1 MSSNVVGWGTTAQ
14 TASFTAT
21 THPHLT
27 QDECGSPCFGHTL
40 SPVLEKV
47 PLAQPKATLS
57 WMRKVNPG
65 VDSSLRPAGFRST
78 SQEARGQTVHLQN
91 KDVPPPQK
99 TFGEETA
106 CCALCSYE
114 QP

>member
-1 MSSNVVGWGTTAQ
+1 MGSRMLPLRGPSPRVGARGRQMSSNVVGWGTTAQ

-21 THPHLT
+21 THPRLT

-57 WMRKVNPG
+57 WMRRVNPG
-65 VDSSLRPAGFRST
+65 VDSSLPPAGFSL
-78 SQEARGQTVHLQN
+78 SRG
-91 KDVPPPQK
+91 
-99 TFGEETA
+99 
-106 CCALCSYE
+106 
-114 QP
+114 